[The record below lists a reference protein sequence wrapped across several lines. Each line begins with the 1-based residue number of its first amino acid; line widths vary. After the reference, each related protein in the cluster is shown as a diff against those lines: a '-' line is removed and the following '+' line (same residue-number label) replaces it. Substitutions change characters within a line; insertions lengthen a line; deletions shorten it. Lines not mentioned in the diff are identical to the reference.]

1 MTFKNS
7 ANGEAIL
14 VEIMKK
20 AVNVGAN
27 IIEIE
32 NKDGFEEIYAISG
45 SLGVGIEMLK
55 SNTEQSI
62 ALRAFLQKHKKG
74 AIVKVG
80 EDCYKLKIHI
90 WDSFGEDAYRIVFKK
105 KGEHL

>member
-1 MTFKNS
+1 MTFQNIE
-7 ANGEAIL
+7 NGKAIL
-14 VEIMKK
+14 IEIMKK
-20 AVNVGAN
+20 AVSVGAN

-32 NKDGFEEIYAISG
+32 NADGFDGIYAISG
-45 SLGVGIEMLK
+45 SLGVSIKMLK
-55 SNTEQSI
+55 SNTEKSI
-62 ALRAFLQKHKKG
+62 SLRAFLYKHKKG

-90 WDSFGEDAYRIVFKK
+90 WDSFGADAYRIEFKK